1 MRDYTVTIMMDTNTI
16 AIRRTQPSGED
27 NHGKGTYGR
36 ETDLVGLLAFEH
48 LEYLF
53 RSLLRRLHLRCLMVV
68 VMSEL

>member
-1 MRDYTVTIMMDTNTI
+1 M
-16 AIRRTQPSGED
+16 SGD
-27 NHGKGTYGR
+27 GNGNGR

-53 RSLLRRLHLRCLMVV
+53 RFLLRRLHLRCLMVV